1 MSTDQEAV
9 RMRIVVCVKQV
20 LDPELPAEE
29 FTIDRTARR
38 PVVEKARLVM
48 STFDE
53 IALEVA
59 LQLRET
65 VGEASVV
72 ALSLGDRSADDV
84 LRKALAMGA
93 QEALRIDASALEEP
107 DGVQTAAALAAAIR
121 GSLWPAD
128 VVICG
133 RQAADTDAGQVGPLL
148 AEMLGFPVVTN
159 VLRARP
165 GPPGTLHLERETEE
179 GTEVVEVQ
187 LPVLLTVTNAEC
199 NVPRMPKVRDILAA
213 QRKPVPVVGVG
224 DLPPEAASPWTTL
237 AELDLPQLPG
247 RCRVIEGE
255 TVEAKVEALLGEL
268 ERIGV

>member
-1 MSTDQEAV
+1 
-9 RMRIVVCVKQV
+9 MRIVVCVKQV

-29 FTIDRTARR
+29 FVVDRAARR
-38 PVVEKARLVM
+38 PAVANPRWVM

-59 LQLRET
+59 LQMREA

-72 ALSLGDRSADDV
+72 ALTLGGPSADEV

-93 QEALRIDASALEEP
+93 QEALRIDAAPLVEP
-107 DGVQTAAALAAAIR
+107 DGVQTAAALAAAVR
-121 GSLWPAD
+121 AHLWPVD
-128 VVICG
+128 VVVCG

-165 GPPGTLHLERETEE
+165 GAPGTLRLERETEE
-179 GTEVVEVQ
+179 GTEVVEAQ

-199 NVPRMPKVRDILAA
+199 NVPRMPRVRDIMAA
-213 QRKPVPVVGVG
+213 QRKTVPTVGVG
-224 DLPPEAASPWTTL
+224 DLPPEAMSPWTTL
-237 AELDLPQLPG
+237 ADLELPQTEG
-247 RCRVIEGE
+247 RCQMIEGE
-255 TVEAKVEALLGEL
+255 TVEAKVEALLAEL
-268 ERIGV
+268 ERLKVV